1 MNYKTAI
8 YPLCRRSPSP
18 VLTDNEEEDMSLSE
32 DEEKTSASGEFI
44 IDYGH
49 RSLTGQKGKGGVD
62 EWLKNIIN
70 LPTCISLQFYAI
82 DIDLISSN
90 YSMWWVL

>member
-1 MNYKTAI
+1 
-8 YPLCRRSPSP
+8 
-18 VLTDNEEEDMSLSE
+18 MSLSE

-90 YSMWWVL
+90 YSMYELVVGMYGSVMEILHCGHGET

>member
-1 MNYKTAI
+1 
-8 YPLCRRSPSP
+8 
-18 VLTDNEEEDMSLSE
+18 MSLSE

-49 RSLTGQKGKGGVD
+49 RSLTGQKGKGGVA
-62 EWLKNIIN
+62 EWLKKYHKF
-70 LPTCISLQFYAI
+70 TYMYLQFYAI

-90 YSMWWVL
+90 YCVTVCMAWWWVCMAV